1 MQMFHFIF
9 VLHFTVVTVHL
20 SFFLFGL
27 NGKAS
32 IPTDDLI
39 PLVRRCRNNH
49 SMAYQVRIAN
59 ADI

>member
-9 VLHFTVVTVHL
+9 VLHFTVVTVYL
-20 SFFLFGL
+20 YFFLFGL

-32 IPTDDLI
+32 IPIDDLI